1 MKLVSTE
8 VVKAYKQSHVA
19 HGHRGP
25 DSNQLCQQEYLCL
38 HLQVSLIK
46 YKQAVLLHFMLALIN
61 GSVQPDRA
69 VLLGSIAFL
78 LLLRADGRMGL
89 VALFSGL
96 GHTTAM
102 GPYLCQTVN
111 VRWLG
116 HLYLGAPFKQAT
128 LWLLLWTQ
136 KKRDTQ

>member
-1 MKLVSTE
+1 
-8 VVKAYKQSHVA
+8 
-19 HGHRGP
+19 
-25 DSNQLCQQEYLCL
+25 
-38 HLQVSLIK
+38 
-46 YKQAVLLHFMLALIN
+46 
-61 GSVQPDRA
+61 
-69 VLLGSIAFL
+69 LLGFIAFL
-78 LLLRADGRMGL
+78 LLLREDGWMEL

-128 LWLLLWTQ
+128 LWLLHWMQ
-136 KKRDTQ
+136 KKRDMQKGREVVVLVLPLGPRHLSSVAGYGELRPRQWR